1 MTEPLKLWSVTSL
14 IKAGLGTSEQL
25 VNWNVRDTARRA
37 VEGHD
42 VIGAMLAKDDL
53 EGAIDH
59 LVSGRWRKSKK
70 AMARG
75 SEIHA
80 AAEQLALGAEPD
92 VEEHVRPYVDQ
103 YARWLEAFQ
112 PRFLMAEAPVY
123 NVTYGYAGTCD
134 GVLELAGRP
143 LLFDIKT
150 TEHLPGS
157 DRMRPPYPEVAL
169 QLVAYSRA
177 EHIGLLSEQRY
188 SGGRRYYLFDPAAE
202 HEPMPRVDGALAIVI
217 SPGDCLAVPVRVDE
231 EIWEA
236 FLDVQAAARWQIH
249 TSRNLFGPPLAV
261 PARQEVA

>member
-1 MTEPLKLWSVTSL
+1 MPEPLKLWSVTSL

-37 VEGHD
+37 VEDHT
-42 VIGAMLAKDDL
+42 VIGAMLAKDDTD
-53 EGAIDH
+53 GAIDH

-80 AAEQLALGAEPD
+80 AAEQLALGQEPE
-92 VEEHVRPYVDQ
+92 VEPHVRPYVEQ
-103 YARWLEAFQ
+103 YANWLERFH

-123 NVTYGYAGTCD
+123 NLTHSYAGTCD
-134 GVLELAGRP
+134 GVLALNDRP

-150 TEHLPGS
+150 TEHLPGT

-169 QLVAYSRA
+169 QLVAYSHA
-177 EHIGLLSEQRY
+177 ELVGLLSEQRY
-188 SGGRRYYLFDPAAE
+188 SGGRRYYIYDPDTE
-202 HEPMPRVDGALAIVI
+202 HEPMPRVDGAIAIVI
-217 SPGDCLAVPVRVDE
+217 SPGDCFAVPVRVDQ
-231 EIWEA
+231 EIWDA

-249 TSRNLFGPPLAV
+249 TSKHLFGSVLSV
-261 PARQEVA
+261 PAHQQVA